1 MTYATAGLI
10 SYSSI
15 SYMLAKLSE
24 ILIHRLG
31 SPKFGGRDIY
41 RCSGL
46 FANMKNFMLTVRRAG
61 TN

>member
-10 SYSSI
+10 SYPSI

-41 RCSGL
+41 ALVFFG
-46 FANMKNFMLTVRRAG
+46 NMKYFMLTVRRAG